1 MQPVRMTGP
10 GAGVHK
16 YDILTALAIAGLHG
30 GTVQQVSALRLI
42 ALITARYNWQRNEL
56 SIGQAEMARIW
67 GVDPRTAKREV
78 KRLVASGLLEVVA
91 PGVRGRVARYRLN
104 LAVLEE
110 RSRPVWDC
118 VGPDFADRAGRL
130 LAQRAG
136 RDAAGN
142 VLRVDF
148 AGPRPAAPVPDAEG
162 GADPRWQAVLDRL
175 AVESPE
181 DFANWYQ
188 RLSLAGCEGEA
199 VCLRAPNAFVSSY
212 VATHLAAPL
221 EAAVAHVFGAGHRL
235 SLRAG

>member
-30 GTVQQVSALRLI
+30 STVQQVSALRLI

-78 KRLVASGLLEVVA
+78 KRLVASGLLEIVRA
-91 PGVRGRVARYRLN
+91 GVRGRVASYRLN

-110 RSRPVWDC
+110 RSRPVWEC

-136 RDAAGN
+136 REAPGN

-148 AGPRPAAPVPDAEG
+148 AGPRAPEAAGQGV
-162 GADPRWQAVLDRL
+162 DPRWQAVLERL
-175 AVESPE
+175 AAESPE

-188 RLSLAGCEGEA
+188 RLSLAGCEGGA
-199 VCLRAPNAFVSSY
+199 VCLHAPNAFVTSY

-221 EAAVAHVFGAGHRL
+221 EAAVTQVFGAGHRV